1 MKSLARW
8 AFCLLVFAVT
18 IVVFERVTAQ
28 TNGVREVSAA
38 AAKSIV
44 QVNGKIRFSTMI
56 VLPEGDDIMD
66 VVCGDKEFWPVD
78 ATRNMAMVKPSKEG
92 ATTNLHLIT
101 ARGSVY
107 SFLLKEGG
115 TATPDLKVTVQ
126 SDGPAPGKVKYV
138 PVAQVEAVEA
148 ELASARAAM
157 KTAAEQRDQAVQA
170 FKSDYPTDLR
180 FTYRADFGKP
190 PFLVRAIWH
199 DDEFTYLKVDGREKP
214 ALYEVVDGKPALVN
228 FQVKN
233 GTYIVQKV
241 MSKGYLALG
250 QARLEFAEEGVK

>member
-1 MKSLARW
+1 MKWMLAVV
-8 AFCLLVFAVT
+8 AAVALSA
-18 IVVFERVTAQ
+18 EADAQ
-28 TNGVREVSAA
+28 SNGVREVTAG

-44 QVNGKIRFSTMI
+44 PISAKVRYSTMI

-78 ATRNMAMVKPSKEG
+78 ATRNFALVKPSKEG

-101 ARGSVY
+101 ARGAVY

-115 TATPDLKVTVQ
+115 TTPDLKVTVQ
-126 SDGPAPGKVKYV
+126 SDGPVQGKVKYV

-148 ELASARAAM
+148 ELASARAAV
-157 KTAAEQRDQAVQA
+157 KTAADQRDQAVQA

-180 FTYRADFGKP
+180 FTYRTELGKP

-199 DDEFTYLKVDGREKP
+199 DDQFTYLRIDGREKP
-214 ALYEVVDGKPALVN
+214 ALYEVVDGKPAVVN
-228 FQVKN
+228 FTVKN
-233 GTYIVQKV
+233 GTYVVPKL
-241 MSKGYLALG
+241 MTKGYLKLG
-250 QARLEFAEEGVK
+250 EAKLEFAEEGVK

>member
-1 MKSLARW
+1 MYTREWMA
-8 AFCLLVFAVT
+8 ALVFSATVWAVAD
-18 IVVFERVTAQ
+18 AQ
-28 TNGVREVSAA
+28 SNGVREVTAG

-44 QVNGKIRFSTMI
+44 PIAAKVRYSTMI

-78 ATRNMAMVKPSKEG
+78 ASRNMAMVKPSKEG

-115 TATPDLKVTVQ
+115 TTPDLKVTVQ

-138 PVAQVEAVEA
+138 PVSQVEAIEA
-148 ELASARAAM
+148 ELASARTAV
-157 KTAAEQRDQAVQA
+157 KTAADQREAAVQA
-170 FKSDYPTDLR
+170 FKSDYPTDLQ
-180 FTYRADFGKP
+180 FTYRTDFGKP

-199 DDEFTYLKVDGREKP
+199 DDQFTYLKIDGREKP

-233 GTYIVQKV
+233 GTYVVQKV
-241 MSKGYLALG
+241 LSKGYLALG
-250 QARLEFAEEGVK
+250 QARQEFAEEGVK

>member
-1 MKSLARW
+1 MHTREWMTA
-8 AFCLLVFAVT
+8 LVFSATVWAVAD
-18 IVVFERVTAQ
+18 AQ
-28 TNGVREVSAA
+28 SNGVREVTAG

-44 QVNGKIRFSTMI
+44 PISAKVRYSTMI

-78 ATRNMAMVKPSKEG
+78 ATRNFALVKPSKEG

-101 ARGSVY
+101 ARGAVY

-115 TATPDLKVTVQ
+115 TTPDLKVTVQ
-126 SDGPAPGKVKYV
+126 SDGPSPGKVKYV

-157 KTAAEQRDQAVQA
+157 KTAADQRDQAVQA

-180 FTYRADFGKP
+180 FTYRTELGKP

-199 DDEFTYLKVDGREKP
+199 DDQFTYLRIDGREKP
-214 ALYEVVDGKPALVN
+214 ALYEVVDGKPAVVN
-228 FQVKN
+228 FTVKN
-233 GTYIVQKV
+233 GTYVVPKL
-241 MSKGYLALG
+241 MTKGYLKLG
-250 QARLEFAEEGVK
+250 EAKLEFAEEGQK